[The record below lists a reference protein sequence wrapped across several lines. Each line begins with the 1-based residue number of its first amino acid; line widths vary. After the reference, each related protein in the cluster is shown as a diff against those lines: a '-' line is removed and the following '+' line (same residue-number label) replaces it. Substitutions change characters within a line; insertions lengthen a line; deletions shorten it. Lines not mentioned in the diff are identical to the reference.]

1 MGSSPECCFHGHT
14 LGSASH
20 AAGIAVNRTKP
31 VLPSWNL
38 AFKTRATLPR
48 PAHGPGPAS
57 HDLVPS
63 SLRACPALTQ
73 RLLGAGL
80 GSRHKPGEPSS
91 FHCRETCVCPQEEAH
106 GEFWQDRDLC
116 LQNECSRVLEH
127 QENTGGGGWGFLES
141 FFFSSSNTDLM
152 F

>member
-1 MGSSPECCFHGHT
+1 M
-14 LGSASH
+14 
-20 AAGIAVNRTKP
+20 
-31 VLPSWNL
+31 
-38 AFKTRATLPR
+38 
-48 PAHGPGPAS
+48 
-57 HDLVPS
+57 
-63 SLRACPALTQ
+63 
-73 RLLGAGL
+73 